1 MHAQYSHPV
10 IGSTFQPFRQAILQR
25 TGTHDDM
32 STSNGD
38 LVPRTD
44 SEICR
49 KQILTINVAYWF
61 SGLRCLS
68 HYYILIY
75 VTTTKPWR
83 TSSWQ
88 MESIFIMLSWSH
100 HFEILIDTVMTWLAV
115 RNICVID
122 DQGYVP
128 FVVVAI
134 PSPFL
139 PSLFITRFY
148 IRGNMTG
155 ATEWGRNWLPLRGT
169 WVQYLLSGVR
179 VAQSIFFCIFSFV
192 HCVVLRFTASDYP
205 FDVSLNF
212 SYNNTLSVM
221 GNWYVY
227 KYSLMGNWYVY
238 KYSLMGNWYVYKYSL
253 DFIIR
258 SSRWALSQDP
268 KRAKDSK
275 LIALLGFLVSKG
287 FT

>member
-1 MHAQYSHPV
+1 MLR
-10 IGSTFQPFRQAILQR
+10 I
-25 TGTHDDM
+25 
-32 STSNGD
+32 
-38 LVPRTD
+38 D
-44 SEICR
+44 S
-49 KQILTINVAYWF
+49 VV
-61 SGLRCLS
+61 SGVLS

-238 KYSLMGNWYVYKYSL
+238 KYSL